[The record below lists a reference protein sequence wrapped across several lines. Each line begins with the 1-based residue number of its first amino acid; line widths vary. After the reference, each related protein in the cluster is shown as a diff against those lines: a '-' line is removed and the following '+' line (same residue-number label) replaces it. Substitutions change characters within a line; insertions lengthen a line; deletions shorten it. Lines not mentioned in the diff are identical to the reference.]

1 MKLSVT
7 PKSSVVDKNSL
18 LNLVAE
24 GIARRELVNRPAR
37 GLATVAWAAVHGASL
52 LLLDGQIDSPP
63 EPNDVVK
70 LVIERLDAGL
80 VRR

>member
-1 MKLSVT
+1 LKEAGT
-7 PKSSVVDKNSL
+7 QAFDSL

-37 GLATVAWAAVHGASL
+37 GLATVAWATVHGRPP
-52 LLLDGQIDSPP
+52 LLDGQIDSPP